1 MVHVPAPFVS
11 AASQSRGSI
20 EFLRGNAGTPS
31 NMTAPVHEGSSC
43 KKAFSNLG
51 RSWAQIWENA
61 LIAIELLRRST
72 KRKASD
78 LTQIPIIIPLIVAGA
93 FLGSTWRNKSL
104 MGSWKKAILAGTV
117 SGLLNAGYFFALGLL
132 GRSGNGLTPSQQAL
146 PTSVSLP
153 SSSSTAGGLS
163 SILACA
169 LTGFLVVMVVY
180 VSAIAGVRYRRG
192 ETLESEE

>member
-1 MVHVPAPFVS
+1 
-11 AASQSRGSI
+11 
-20 EFLRGNAGTPS
+20 
-31 NMTAPVHEGSSC
+31 
-43 KKAFSNLG
+43 
-51 RSWAQIWENA
+51 
-61 LIAIELLRRST
+61 
-72 KRKASD
+72 
-78 LTQIPIIIPLIVAGA
+78 
-93 FLGSTWRNKSL
+93 

-117 SGLLNAGYFFALGLL
+117 SGLLNVGYFFALGLL
-132 GRSGNGLTPSQQAL
+132 GRSENGLTASQQQAL

-153 SSSSTAGGLS
+153 SSSSAAGGLS